1 MSNEDRTSLW
11 ALLEERVRANPD
23 ALAAVDEDGRTL
35 TWAESKR
42 VAERAAAGFH
52 ALGIGAGDVVSWQ
65 LPTWL
70 EAKVLV
76 LALAR
81 LGAIQNP
88 MLPIYREREVGF
100 VVRQAQSKVLVV
112 PQEWAG
118 FNFEAMATDIADA
131 VKAEGGSLTVVVA
144 DKVLPQGDPA
154 TLPPPPDPSTDPV
167 RWYFYTSGTT
177 ADPKGAQHTDRTILA
192 GALGMNER
200 MEVTAADRNAVV
212 FPFTHIGGIGW
223 LFSALAVGFPTVYI
237 ERFDPAKTIAL
248 IQQHEVTMA
257 GAGTPFHMAY
267 LAAQRALPAGERLFP
282 SVRVYC
288 GGGAPKPPQLH
299 HDVKAEM
306 GGVGI
311 VSGYGLTEAP
321 IITMGSIRDS
331 DDQLAHTEGRAAGT
345 TRLRLVR
352 LDGHDA
358 GVGDEGEIRAKAPQM
373 MLGYLDATLDAEA
386 FDEDGWFKTGDLGK
400 LDADGM
406 LTITGRVKDVIIRN
420 MENVS
425 AKEVE
430 DILFGHPEV
439 ADVAVIGIPDP
450 KTGERVCAVVVPS
463 DPAAPLSFADMVA
476 FARQAGLM
484 TQKLPERLEIVDA
497 LPRNPTGKVLKFELR
512 DRFGSS

>member
-1 MSNEDRTSLW
+1 
-11 ALLEERVRANPD
+11 
-23 ALAAVDEDGRTL
+23 
-35 TWAESKR
+35 
-42 VAERAAAGFH
+42 
-52 ALGIGAGDVVSWQ
+52 
-65 LPTWL
+65 
-70 EAKVLV
+70 
-76 LALAR
+76 
-81 LGAIQNP
+81 
-88 MLPIYREREVGF
+88 
-100 VVRQAQSKVLVV
+100 
-112 PQEWAG
+112 
-118 FNFEAMATDIADA
+118 
-131 VKAEGGSLTVVVA
+131 
-144 DKVLPQGDPA
+144 
-154 TLPPPPDPSTDPV
+154 
-167 RWYFYTSGTT
+167 
-177 ADPKGAQHTDRTILA
+177 
-192 GALGMNER
+192 
-200 MEVTAADRNAVV
+200 
-212 FPFTHIGGIGW
+212 
-223 LFSALAVGFPTVYI
+223 
-237 ERFDPAKTIAL
+237 
-248 IQQHEVTMA
+248 
-257 GAGTPFHMAY
+257 
-267 LAAQRALPAGERLFP
+267 
-282 SVRVYC
+282 
-288 GGGAPKPPQLH
+288 
-299 HDVKAEM
+299 M

>member
-1 MSNEDRTSLW
+1 MPNVDGGSLW
-11 ALLEERVRANPD
+11 ELVERRAAATPD
-23 ALAAVDEDGRTL
+23 VLAAVDEDGRTL
-35 TWAESKR
+35 TWAEAKTQ
-42 VAERAAAGFH
+42 AERAAAGF
-52 ALGIGAGDVVSWQ
+52 ARLGIGAGDVVSWQ

-88 MLPIYREREVGF
+88 MLPIYRDREVGF
-100 VVRQAQSKVLVV
+100 ITRQAKSKLLVV
-112 PQEWAG
+112 PSTWAG
-118 FNFEAMATDIADA
+118 FDFEAMAKGIASA
-131 VKAEGGSLTVVVA
+131 IGGEGGSLDVLVA
-144 DKVLPQGDPA
+144 DKALPQGDPSA
-154 TLPPPPDPSTDPV
+154 LPPPPDPSDDTI

-192 GALGMNER
+192 SALGMNACL
-200 MEVTAADRNAVV
+200 EVTDADRNAVV

-248 IQQHEVTMA
+248 IQEHDVTMA

-267 LAAQRALPAGERLFP
+267 LAAQRQLPEGGRLFP

-299 HDVKAEM
+299 YDVKAEM

-321 IITMGSIRDS
+321 IVAMGTIHDT
-331 DDQLAHTEGRAAGT
+331 DEQLANTEGKAP
-345 TRLRLVR
+345 
-352 LDGHDA
+352 A
-358 GVGDEGEIRAKAPQM
+358 GVQLRAVTLEGKEAGIGEEGEIRVKARQLM
-373 MLGYLDATLDAEA
+373 KGYLDSSLDAEA
-386 FDEDGWFKTGDLGK
+386 FDDEGWFKTGDLGR

-406 LTITGRVKDVIIRN
+406 VTITGRVKDIIIRN

-430 DILFGHPEV
+430 DVLFGHPDI
-439 ADVAVIGIPDP
+439 ADVAVIGVPDP
-450 KTGERVCAVVVPS
+450 KTGERVCAVVVPK
-463 DPAAPLSFADMVA
+463 DADAPISFQAMVA
-476 FARQAGLM
+476 YAKDQGLM

-512 DRFGSS
+512 DRFGG

>member
-42 VAERAAAGFH
+42 AAERAAAGFH
-52 ALGIGAGDVVSWQ
+52 ALGVGAGDVVSWQ

-430 DILFGHPEV
+430 DILFGHPAV